1 MPNVSRP
8 NGLRPVRH
16 LNGSSWNGQVETFA
30 LLAADATAVFVGD
43 VVKLSGTADVNGVP
57 AIARAA
63 ANTDQ
68 MLGVVVG
75 FVPDYSNLALPSQYR
90 LASTARYALVCID
103 PTVVYEVQATGT
115 TVVADVGL
123 NAGLTF
129 TAGPTTTGVSGMQ
142 LDGATKAVTATLPLK
157 ILGWVQRADVDIND
171 GTNMKL
177 NVLLNN
183 SGMANN
189 TAGV

>member
-43 VVKLSGTADVNGVP
+43 VVKLSGTADVNGVA
-57 AIARAA
+57 AISRAT
-63 ANTDQ
+63 ANTEQ

-75 FVPDYSNLALPSQYR
+75 FLPDYGNLAIPSQYR
-90 LASTARYALVCID
+90 SASTARYALVCID

-129 TAGPTTTGVSGMQ
+129 TAGSTATGVSAMQ
-142 LDGATKAVTATLPLK
+142 LDGATKATTVTLPLK
-157 ILGWVQRADVDIND
+157 ILGWVQRVDVDVND

-189 TAGV
+189 TVGV

>member
-43 VVKLSGTADVNGVP
+43 VVKLSGTADVNGVA
-57 AIARAA
+57 AITRAT
-63 ANTDQ
+63 ANTEQ

-75 FVPDYSNLALPSQYR
+75 FLPDYGNLAIPSQYR
-90 LASTARYALVCID
+90 SASTARYALVCID

-129 TAGPTTTGVSGMQ
+129 TAGSTATGVSAMQ
-142 LDGATKAVTATLPLK
+142 LDGATKATTVTLPLK
-157 ILGWVQRADVDIND
+157 ILGWVQRVDVDVND

-189 TAGV
+189 TIGV